1 MIRVLIIDDSVVVRR
16 FLSDLLA
23 AESGMEVAGIAPNG
37 RIGLAKIAQTVPG
50 VVVLDLEMPEMDGLE
65 TLTEIRSTWPN
76 LPVIMYSSLTKR
88 GAIATLDAL
97 ELGANDYVT
106 KPSQVGSMEEAASRV
121 RAELIPK
128 IRALVPRAL
137 PSAGLA
143 SDTGLEAGLPG
154 PIPSSRV
161 LGQLPRSVEI
171 LAVGCSTGGPNALA
185 VVIPCLPR
193 DFPVPVVIVQHMPPL
208 FTAMLAERLASKS
221 AIRVSEARQGDHL
234 VPGHAWIA
242 PGDHHMIVTRTG
254 GMPHLELHQGPQEN
268 WCRPSVDVLFRSVA
282 SAYGAGCLGLV
293 LTGMGNDGLKG
304 CEQMRRAGG
313 NIFVQDEPSSVVWGM
328 PGFVARAGLAERI
341 LPLDMIGPALVG
353 RARQLHTTG
362 RAV

>member
-1 MIRVLIIDDSVVVRR
+1 MGAGAFADRNGKESLDTRAHRGRDREGETSMIRVLIIDDSVVVRR

-128 IRALVPRAL
+128 IRRWSL
-137 PSAGLA
+137 
-143 SDTGLEAGLPG
+143 G
-154 PIPSSRV
+154 PCHRPDLRRTPDSRPV
-161 LGQLPRSVEI
+161 
-171 LAVGCSTGGPNALA
+171 
-185 VVIPCLPR
+185 
-193 DFPVPVVIVQHMPPL
+193 FPDRFP
-208 FTAMLAERLASKS
+208 
-221 AIRVSEARQGDHL
+221 
-234 VPGHAWIA
+234 
-242 PGDHHMIVTRTG
+242 
-254 GMPHLELHQGPQEN
+254 
-268 WCRPSVDVLFRSVA
+268 
-282 SAYGAGCLGLV
+282 
-293 LTGMGNDGLKG
+293 
-304 CEQMRRAGG
+304 RRACSA
-313 NIFVQDEPSSVVWGM
+313 NYLDRLRSSLSD
-328 PGFVARAGLAERI
+328 ARPED
-341 LPLDMIGPALVG
+341 PTPWPW
-353 RARQLHTTG
+353 
-362 RAV
+362 